1 MSSTKSFLPTS
12 TGIALT
18 AISFVVFSN
27 ALYLEAQY
35 SLMERGFF
43 ILSLTLLWRLLF
55 FKSGVITVS
64 IPLILLVLVM
74 GLSVTQFLQ
83 SYIAQDFIGAAAV
96 STSTVILASSMKLND
111 VAHGIA
117 FGGIT
122 LAVLS
127 LGTLWLSPETSWA
140 PEGKFIGIY
149 SHWNSLGLSLL
160 LGVAAIIG
168 AQFTSKS
175 WLNLL
180 IKLSGLIVVGLPIYL
195 SNSKNSWVTFMCLV
209 IAGIILWI
217 YKFNKLIFAA
227 SLALTA
233 SFVVFAYFNSA
244 WLLSLLEKDSSISGR
259 TGIWQAAMNHIGDRP
274 WLGYGWARIFPPD
287 SIIGGYIT
295 TESQIPAFHSHNDFL
310 NWYLTTGVFGLLLVL
325 VLYVTILRSGFLS
338 VRKQITGSA
347 WLLVGA
353 LELLISGLVEVSS
366 FQLQGWFVFSLL
378 VSTAAVWISQDKN
391 RKVTLS
397 ATFSIPT
404 KSA

>member
-1 MSSTKSFLPTS
+1 MSSTKLFLPTS

-18 AISFVVFSN
+18 VISFVVFSN
-27 ALYLEAQY
+27 ALYFEAQY

-96 STSTVILASSMKLND
+96 STSAVILASSLKLND
-111 VAHGIA
+111 VARGIA

-209 IAGIILWI
+209 ITGIILWI

-227 SLALTA
+227 SIALTA
-233 SFVVFAYFNSA
+233 GFLVFAYFNSA

-274 WLGYGWARIFPPD
+274 WLGFGWARIFPPD

-338 VRKQITGSA
+338 LRKHITGSA

-391 RKVTLS
+391 RRMTLS

-404 KSA
+404 HSA

>member
-111 VAHGIA
+111 VARGVA

-127 LGTLWLSPETSWA
+127 LGTLWFSPETSWA

-295 TESQIPAFHSHNDFL
+295 TESQIPAFHSHNDLL
-310 NWYLTTGVFGLLLVL
+310 NWYLTTGVFGLFLVL
-325 VLYVTILRSGFLS
+325 VLYATILRSGFLS
-338 VRKQITGSA
+338 LRKQITGSA

-391 RKVTLS
+391 RRLTLS

-404 KSA
+404 QSA

>member
-1 MSSTKSFLPTS
+1 
-12 TGIALT
+12 
-18 AISFVVFSN
+18 
-27 ALYLEAQY
+27 
-35 SLMERGFF
+35 MERGFF
-43 ILSLTLLWRLLF
+43 VLSLTLLWRLLF

-83 SYIAQDFIGAAAV
+83 SYIAEDFIGAAAV
-96 STSTVILASSMKLND
+96 STSTVILASSLKLND
-111 VAHGIA
+111 VARGIA
-117 FGGIT
+117 IGGIT

-127 LGTLWLSPETSWA
+127 LGTLWLSPEKSWA

-168 AQFTSKS
+168 AQFSSKS

-195 SNSKNSWVTFMCLV
+195 SNSKNSWVTFLCLV
-209 IAGIILWI
+209 TAGIILWI
-217 YKFNKLIFAA
+217 YKFSKLIFAA
-227 SLALTA
+227 SIALTA
-233 SFVVFAYFNSA
+233 GFVVFAYFNSA
-244 WLLSLLEKDSSISGR
+244 WLLGLLEKDSSISGR

-325 VLYVTILRSGFLS
+325 VLYVTILSSGFLS
-338 VRKQITGSA
+338 LKKQTTGSA

-391 RKVTLS
+391 RRMTLN

-404 KSA
+404 QSS